1 MTASLHFDDGESPSR
16 RRRVSGLVRVG
27 LGSRDG
33 RMLEL
38 GTGVPEVETRRP
50 GSRDSPS
57 SKWRLAVVE
66 VETRR
71 VENGDPAG

>member
-1 MTASLHFDDGESPSR
+1 
-16 RRRVSGLVRVG
+16 
-27 LGSRDG
+27 
-33 RMLEL
+33 MLEL